1 MEREAIANR
10 NIPKIAV
17 SICPIFTSLKS
28 GPGPCAKSI
37 TAIISR
43 LNIILPKIFPIA
55 KSGALIKAAL
65 ELDAISGKDV
75 ARGIKAAPIH
85 NLPKPL
91 FSAMISP

>member
-1 MEREAIANR
+1 MEMEAIAHR

-17 SICPIFTSLKS
+17 SICPICTSLKS

-37 TAIISR
+37 IDIMSR
-43 LNIILPKIFPIA
+43 LNIMLPKMFPMA
-55 KSGALIKAAL
+55 KSGALIQAAL

-85 NLPKPL
+85 NLPRPL
-91 FSAMISP
+91 FSAIISP